1 MANLT
6 YTHPRNY
13 GKDSRHCRVCKT
25 TRGLIRKYHLN
36 MCRRCFR
43 ERANDIGFI
52 KMLRGSGGAC
62 APRRSHCGA
71 IAVHLHV
78 MQLVLTILVLLCPLT
93 AAGAAQT
100 PTSSPQR
107 RNWNAQVP
115 LESQVLFGTDGM
127 AHSRGAGRACSDGLS
142 ITRSTPQETGMPP
155 DLSEDVHAIRFAPAR
170 VDLGRTETCSPYHF
184 YVGVQNR
191 GAISVR
197 LDGADFTHEGFS
209 LGNDV
214 RGIRLD
220 PGDRFNVQIV
230 FLPSEVS
237 PSGVDAHLRLFTT
250 SGLFVLPIR
259 STEVALNRYG
269 VHSIRGSV
277 PANTPFSQMLHFV
290 NPFDHTIRLT
300 EIFVLDSFV
309 DLAMRNGTEWIGPRW
324 PRASDNDEVDEE
336 VPGEYDP
343 ERTYARRADRGVWDM
358 PAGTTSPLMTVSLRF
373 QPPGVY
379 FTYIHVAA
387 GDRRLLL
394 VPVRIT
400 VLKPGIHVEP
410 KELDLGILTNQN
422 AEDPLKVFFAV
433 YNAGLNPIE
442 LRELKVLDA
451 NVGISAQLSG
461 PAVIPPLSRVQQAL
475 TVQIRVDEQ
484 ALPGGGDCFATLLLK
499 TNASITELAQRRL
512 QLYGKVINGHVA
524 FQLNET
530 FMGVIM
536 PLANVFSGTQRAR
549 DRDDDDV
556 AEGVRSPESDREE
569 ATSRLVSMADG
580 SATTNVMVGTS
591 EFRKLTLWNQ
601 FDHPVELQR
610 VWIPSVPASADDQ
623 QQEVTVYAFKQS
635 IASVG
640 AAWPQISL
648 QITPSLQVSREF
660 LAPRSYPLMIETNA
674 TLHRVHVHV
683 YLGILGVES
692 SSGLQNYSVSGYS
705 DSSRTTSRMCLA
717 VPEDGLVPVATP
729 RIDGG
734 GATTDIRGVQLC
746 RSLLFDL
753 GKVASQR
760 TRTEVVEVTNVNPVP
775 ITLKLADLAES
786 DGLNISISADISL
799 ATEVAVDITGLSG
812 SNINGTNYAS
822 RAAQDWN
829 DLSGL
834 RSSGNKSSGISAG
847 DDFVLQPG
855 YRATFYVEM
864 LVKDALGDFTV
875 PVLTLATTVEIM
887 HLFARFRSVHG
898 TIEPVMSTIVLP
910 PMFPGRTE
918 VVRLQYRN
926 TFAHSV
932 TPLIATMGSSTLQLL
947 SMSNTMRPQQVE
959 SVLDLL
965 FSPAADS
972 KCSDALF
979 LADCLLPTSP
989 STPTTTDQTCEQLS
1003 GYGQFVDEHDLAA
1016 LSRRDAFWN
1025 EAHDSKRQSMLEAQ
1039 VQLQTDI
1046 IDDVDAVTI
1055 TAVIE
1060 RPVVTAPAAPP
1071 TTSGKQNPTE
1081 AVEPRKFALTEV
1093 LGQNHIFVGVRN
1105 PSNVSVQMELAIA
1118 EADQALFYLC
1128 NEGWGSEGDENT
1140 AFKADDDTA
1149 TLCLAEWRA
1158 AVADARAEQG
1168 EERLGQVP
1176 PFFFQRQV
1184 FWVPAGQE
1192 AQLGPIYYLPSQVQE
1207 VSTTV
1212 FVRNDLSHIEPVPL
1226 LARSG
1231 KGILELSM
1239 ATVADG
1245 CSSSTPCND
1254 VRASSSAILDD
1265 EPLKARGIKCD
1276 GTLGFELTE
1285 RDGSTDFSRRV
1296 DIQVSNIGP
1305 FDLAVRSVYM
1315 EEDHDDPWS
1324 STLSSASTSS
1334 LSSRNGFLVTSE
1346 HLKLASNGITQGEG
1360 GSVATVLVPGQTVR
1374 LRVAF
1379 RSSCFMD
1386 SAVNWLTIDTSDGT
1400 KHLRLEGSI
1409 TPDAAFACLRSRAP
1423 LFLGRVLHGVWR
1435 VTAVIAVS
1443 CVLYALYTL
1452 VQDTWTLIFPRESRR
1467 LRVSE
1472 DADSAMYSERGITG
1486 AHGSQDEEQKAVS
1499 LATQLIH
1506 CRLEDMEQASFASTA
1521 RVITPAVAQL
1531 LARRQ
1536 RGSGSVAHSGVV
1548 NATAGSSDDD
1558 RKKRGE
1564 GDSSENSEVTGANV
1578 EEPKAVAH
1586 SSESGKASQRN
1597 AVSTNPVVGQQET
1610 TTKPLPASMAKTA
1623 VLKQGGSAISSPKAA
1638 LSPRNAPSALGG
1650 LDDDEDTDLHSHH
1663 KDCEVTGSEEDQPD
1677 DSNEPHGSVP
1687 PFEVALPSKA
1697 DEPFEAFEALSARW
1711 RTEDWPAEP
1720 IDRSPSSVL
1729 GTFRSDGSWGGALS
1743 LGTFGST
1750 IGDLLADKRHEE
1762 GGGAS
1767 SSSRSAN
1774 QRGSGSF
1781 LESNSPEFFLDST
1794 SVFAPA
1800 PAPMTAPGKVALTA
1814 KKAPPGF
1821 SPADATP
1828 LEARVAFEQLRG
1840 GDSRFIQGDRNSS
1853 SLSGDAFGTSSPF
1866 ASRLS
1871 LFSPALPLPSSD
1883 PAASSGAGRIGS
1895 GRTRLSRAVEDA
1907 GGKASS

>member
-1 MANLT
+1 M
-6 YTHPRNY
+6 
-13 GKDSRHCRVCKT
+13 
-25 TRGLIRKYHLN
+25 
-36 MCRRCFR
+36 
-43 ERANDIGFI
+43 
-52 KMLRGSGGAC
+52 
-62 APRRSHCGA
+62 
-71 IAVHLHV
+71 
-78 MQLVLTILVLLCPLT
+78 VLLSPLT

-100 PTSSPQR
+100 PTFSPQQR
-107 RNWNAQVP
+107 DWNAQVP

-184 YVGVQNR
+184 YVGVENR
-191 GAISVR
+191 GDISVR

-237 PSGVDAHLRLFTT
+237 PSGVDAHLRLLTT

-269 VHSIRGSV
+269 VQSIRGSV

-290 NPFDHTIRLT
+290 NPLDYTIRLT
-300 EIFVLDSFV
+300 EIFALDSFV

-343 ERTYARRADRGVWDM
+343 ERTYARRADRGAWDM
-358 PAGTTSPLMTVSLRF
+358 PAGSTSPLMTVSLRL

-410 KELDLGILTNQN
+410 KELDLGVLTNQK

-475 TVQIRVDEQ
+475 VVQIRVYEQ

-512 QLYGKVINGHVA
+512 RLYGKVINGHVA

-536 PLANVFSGTQRAR
+536 PLANVFSGTQRDR
-549 DRDDDDV
+549 DRDNDDV
-556 AEGVRSPESDREE
+556 AEGVRSPENDREK

-610 VWIPSVPASADDQ
+610 VWIPSASSSADDQ

-635 IASVG
+635 IAPAG

-683 YLGILGVES
+683 YLGILGVEA

-705 DSSRTTSRMCLA
+705 DSSRTASRMCLA
-717 VPEDGLVPVATP
+717 VPEDGLVPVITP

-734 GATTDIRGVQLC
+734 DATTDIRGVQLC

-753 GKVASQR
+753 GNVASQR
-760 TRTEVVEVTNVNPVP
+760 TRTEVVEVTNVNPVS
-775 ITLKLADLAES
+775 ITLKLADLAKS
-786 DGLNISISADISL
+786 DGLNISISADISQ
-799 ATEVAVDITGLSG
+799 ASEVAVDITGLSG
-812 SNINGTNYAS
+812 SNINSTIHAS
-822 RAAQDWN
+822 RATQDWN

-834 RSSGNKSSGISAG
+834 RSSSNKSTGVSAG
-847 DDFVLQPG
+847 DNFVLQPG
-855 YRATFYVEM
+855 YRVTFYVEM
-864 LVKDALGDFTV
+864 LVEDALGDFTV
-875 PVLTLATTVEIM
+875 PVLTLATAVEIM

-947 SMSNTMRPQQVE
+947 SMSSTMRPQQVE

-989 STPTTTDQTCEQLS
+989 SATATTDQTCEQLS
-1003 GYGQFVDEHDLAA
+1003 GYGQFVGEHDLAA

-1025 EAHDSKRQSMLEAQ
+1025 EARDSKRQSMLEAQ
-1039 VQLQTDI
+1039 VRLQTDI

-1055 TAVIE
+1055 IALIE
-1060 RPVVTAPAAPP
+1060 RPIVTATTAPP
-1071 TTSGKQNPTE
+1071 TTSGKKNPTE

-1093 LGQNHIFVGVRN
+1093 LDQNHIFVGVRN

-1118 EADQALFYLC
+1118 ETDQALFYLC
-1128 NEGWGSEGDENT
+1128 KEGWRGEGDENT
-1140 AFKADDDTA
+1140 AFKTDDDTV
-1149 TLCLAEWRA
+1149 TLCLAEWRV
-1158 AVADARAEQG
+1158 AVADAKAEQG
-1168 EERLGQVP
+1168 EEQLGQEVP

-1184 FWVPAGQE
+1184 VWVPAGQE

-1212 FVRNDLSHIEPVPL
+1212 FVRNDLSHIEPIPL

-1231 KGILELSM
+1231 KGTLELSM
-1239 ATVADG
+1239 ATATDG
-1245 CSSSTPCND
+1245 CSSSPPCND

-1265 EPLKARGIKCD
+1265 EALKARGIKCD
-1276 GTLGFELTE
+1276 GTLGFALTE
-1285 RDGSTDFSRRV
+1285 RDDSADFNRRV

-1305 FDLAVRSVYM
+1305 FDLTVRSVYM

-1324 STLSSASTSS
+1324 SALSSASASS
-1334 LSSRNGFLVTSE
+1334 QSSRNGFLVTSE
-1346 HLKLASNGITQGEG
+1346 HLKLAGDGITQGEE
-1360 GSVATVLVPGQTVR
+1360 GSVAAVLVPGQTAH

-1379 RSSCFMD
+1379 RSSCFLG

-1409 TPDAAFACLRSRAP
+1409 TPDAAFACLRARMP

-1435 VTAVIAVS
+1435 VIAAIAVS
-1443 CVLYALYTL
+1443 CVLYALHTL
-1452 VQDTWTLIFPRESRR
+1452 VQDAWTLVFYRESRR
-1467 LRVSE
+1467 SRDSE
-1472 DADSAMYSERGITG
+1472 DADGVIYSERGVSG
-1486 AHGSQDEEQKAVS
+1486 AHGSQDKEQKVVS
-1499 LATQLIH
+1499 YATQLIH
-1506 CRLEDMEQASFASTA
+1506 RRLEDMEQASFASTA
-1521 RVITPAVAQL
+1521 RVVTPAVAQL
-1531 LARRQ
+1531 LERRQ
-1536 RGSGSVAHSGVV
+1536 RGCGSVAHSGVV
-1548 NATAGSSDDD
+1548 NATAGSSDGDQ
-1558 RKKRGE
+1558 KKRGE
-1564 GDSSENSEVTGANV
+1564 GDNKNSRMPGASV
-1578 EEPKAVAH
+1578 EESKSVAH
-1586 SSESGKASQRN
+1586 SSESGGASQHN
-1597 AVSTNPVVGQQET
+1597 PVSTNPVIGQQEA
-1610 TTKPLPASMAKTA
+1610 TTKPLPASMTKN
-1623 VLKQGGSAISSPKAA
+1623 VGLKQGGSAIPSPKVA
-1638 LSPRNAPSALGG
+1638 LSSRNAPSALGG
-1650 LDDDEDTDLHSHH
+1650 LLQRSDDEDADLHSHH
-1663 KDCEVTGSEEDQPD
+1663 NDCEVTGSEEDQPD
-1677 DSNEPHGSVP
+1677 DPKELRGSVP
-1687 PFEVALPSKA
+1687 PLGLTAVAADPSILVARWGTGHPKPFADSTTLTPQAVALPSKA

-1711 RTEDWPAEP
+1711 RAEDWPAEP
-1720 IDRSPSSVL
+1720 VDRSPSPAL
-1729 GTFRSDGSWGGALS
+1729 GAFRSDGSWGGTLS
-1743 LGTFGST
+1743 LGSFGST
-1750 IGDLLADKRHEE
+1750 IGDLVAGKQHEE

-1767 SSSRSAN
+1767 FSSRSAN
-1774 QRGSGSF
+1774 QLGSGNF
-1781 LESNSPEFFLDST
+1781 LESKGPGFFLDST

-1800 PAPMTAPGKVALTA
+1800 PAPAAAPGKVALAA

-1840 GDSRFIQGDRNSS
+1840 GDSRLVKGDRNSS
-1853 SLSGDAFGTSSPF
+1853 SISGDAFGNSSPF

-1871 LFSPALPLPSSD
+1871 IFSSALPLPSSES
-1883 PAASSGAGRIGS
+1883 AAPGGAGRIGS
-1895 GRTRLSRAVEDA
+1895 GRARPSRGVDA
-1907 GGKASS
+1907 GGKTRS